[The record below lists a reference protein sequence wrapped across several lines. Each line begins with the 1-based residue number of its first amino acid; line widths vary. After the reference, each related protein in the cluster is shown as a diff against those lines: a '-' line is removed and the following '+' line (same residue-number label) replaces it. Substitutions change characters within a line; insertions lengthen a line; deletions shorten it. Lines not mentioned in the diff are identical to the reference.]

1 MTDTHENLEEL
12 TPAPAGEKLQKVL
25 ARMGVGSRR
34 DVEAWIDEGRV
45 KVNGAVATLGQR
57 VGDRDAIA
65 VDDRLLKREKIEE
78 HVRRVLIYNKPEG
91 EVCTRDDPE
100 GRPTVFDRL
109 PRLRSGRWINVGR
122 LDINTTGLL
131 MFTTDGE
138 LANRLMHPSYEMDRE
153 YAVRVR
159 GEVDEEMIER
169 LKAGVMLEDG
179 PAKFSDIQEAPG
191 GEGFNHWYHV
201 VVMEGRNREVRRL
214 WESQGVVVSRL
225 KRVRFGPVFLTSE
238 LTMGRYREMGQRE
251 LDILSEEVGLTPV
264 ALPAVST
271 KTKEKVERQ
280 ERKLGKKLAPSERPG
295 RGSRTRTERAEGERP
310 QRAPRPASGERPA
323 RAPRPAS
330 GERPARGPR
339 DSDERPARAPRD
351 AGDRPARGPRSDSAD
366 SRAPRKP
373 RDAGGDR
380 PARAPRDAG
389 DRPARGPRS
398 DSADSR
404 APRKPRDAGGDRPA
418 RAPRDGAD
426 RPARGPRSDA
436 GEGRAPRKAPSDRP
450 AREKGAPLAE
460 RPGKP
465 VARKPIAKRR
475 PQAAGD
481 GMRPGFKR

>member
-1 MTDTHENLEEL
+1 MNDQHENTEL
-12 TPAPAGEKLQKVL
+12 TPAPEGEKLQKVL

-34 DVEAWIDEGRV
+34 DVEAWIEEGRV

-295 RGSRTRTERAEGERP
+295 RGSRTRTERVEGERP
-310 QRAPRPASGERPA
+310 QRAPRPAAGERPARAARDSDERPA
-323 RAPRPAS
+323 RAPR
-330 GERPARGPR
+330 
-339 DSDERPARAPRD
+339 DSADRPARAPRD

-436 GEGRAPRKAPSDRP
+436 GENRAPRKAPSDRP